1 MSKTGDYFITVEDA
15 LESVLKQ
22 AKCDLKRKQEEL
34 TFFSD
39 DQFDQYIELETIV
52 DANYKAI
59 NVIEDYIVNMPDDG
73 HA

>member
-1 MSKTGDYFITVEDA
+1 MSKTGDYFLTVEDA

-22 AKCDLKRKQEEL
+22 AQSDLKRKQEEL

-39 DQFDQYIELETIV
+39 DQFAEYIELETEV
-52 DANYKAI
+52 ERNYQAI
-59 NVIEDYIVNMPDDG
+59 KTVEDFAVNMLDDG